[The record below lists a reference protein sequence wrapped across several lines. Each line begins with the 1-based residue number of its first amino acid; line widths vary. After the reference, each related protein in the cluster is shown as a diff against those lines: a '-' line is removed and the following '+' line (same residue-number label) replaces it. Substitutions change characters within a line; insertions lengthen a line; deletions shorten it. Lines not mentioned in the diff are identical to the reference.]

1 MKRRLSASIDED
13 LLAAAERAVA
23 EGRAPSV
30 SALVEEALAARI
42 AHERRLDAAQDLMDW
57 MDAEWGP
64 MSDEEK
70 AAADAQIAANTIYVG
85 STPEQEAKR
94 AAQRLERSRDAA

>member
-30 SALVEEALAARI
+30 SALVEEALAARM
-42 AHERRLDAAQDLMDW
+42 EQDRRLEAAQDLMDW

-64 MSDEEK
+64 MSEEDK
-70 AAADAQIAANTIYVG
+70 AAADAEIAARTIRVRGGRGG
-85 STPEQEAKR
+85 SGEQPPCEA
-94 AAQRLERSRDAA
+94 A

>member
-1 MKRRLSASIDED
+1 MKRRLSASIDEE

-30 SALVEEALAARI
+30 SALVEEALARRI
-42 AHERRLDAAQDLMDW
+42 EEDRREVASQELIDW

-64 MSDEEK
+64 MSDEER
-70 AAADAQIAANTIYVG
+70 AAADAAIEANTIRYRKGKRVDAH
-85 STPEQEAKR
+85 EQ
-94 AAQRLERSRDAA
+94 AA